1 MHDSEEKNKTKITLR
16 GLDSWR
22 EEDQARRR
30 EASGGRER
38 LQTQVPHADTTGA
51 NVTCFLLPPRA
62 SSSAATLCNYLRLYT
77 GDKQH
82 THFGLITGGTTLLVW
97 SLARLGSVYSGQR
110 LDAPSGCH
118 ANETLTL
125 SSRRWRP
132 LRRGIERKLETRVS
146 AYARAWLKIAR
157 GSTFYERARRGTG
170 KLARSAVTPRGEPV
184 SWLRCAYK
192 VVFMRTRRTL
202 ARRSQVNGSPG
213 PEVGTSGIREPNRR
227 GEIGQTR
234 GSQSLK
240 GAWPRLAAFLRRELD
255 VKVSR
260 SQDSGPAGRAGTG
273 AGGRTAG
280 QVGRGAKSWSSL
292 ARPSNATWGS
302 QNQLLSP
309 AFDIAA
315 LTLYDSETFEPSM
328 VGRVSTPTRGPQPNA
343 AADEAPLWLRNGED
357 GLTGRRVARQTQRR
371 TKDSTLQT
379 SVSPAQARAS
389 SGSRE
394 PQGRRL
400 PSGWKT
406 PRRRRWIAGCDWA
419 VRYSR
424 EVDSRR
430 GWGRDITRRGCD
442 LSGSPGPG
450 TGTAESGSRRAFL
463 QRELD
468 VKVSQSQD
476 SGPAGRDGLGAA
488 RIKSCPPPL
497 TLSAVGAGKSGRHG
511 GLAAIWERRAAYN
524 QASPDPAS
532 SEVAAFTSYETGF
545 LRSSVQPAG
554 ASLHQQPDMA
564 TDSPASPR
572 TRGTL
577 VARERG
583 ERASQKA
590 GVRSMAETS
599 EGQRPIDVCLASPRS
614 GELWLSQAGRSRAAF
629 SAGNSEAEAV
639 DRGLSSAHASRTRT
653 VTGAQAAD
661 PAPVHH
667 ELGYA
672 RSELGLHGRGGG
684 AVETGCSN
692 FRAGDEA
699 FRQRAQFVEG
709 SARSSCPR
717 TDEGRWVWSEHLD
730 RWMRPWR
737 RGSAFGEWT
746 GAWTVW

>member
-38 LQTQVPHADTTGA
+38 LQTQVPHADRKGA
-51 NVTCFLLPPRA
+51 N
-62 SSSAATLCNYLRLYT
+62 
-77 GDKQH
+77 H

-146 AYARAWLKIAR
+146 AYARAWLKIAC
-157 GSTFYERARRGTG
+157 GSTFYERARCGTG

-192 VVFMRTRRTL
+192 VVFMRTRAYLQEDPRATQPGERESRAGSRNIRNPGAEPKRASKALGRVLQPSCDASWTSKSVEVKTL
-202 ARRSQVNGSPG
+202 GQRAE
-213 PEVGTSGIREPNRR
+213 PEREP
-227 GEIGQTR
+227 
-234 GSQSLK
+234 
-240 GAWPRLAAFLRRELD
+240 
-255 VKVSR
+255 V
-260 SQDSGPAGRAGTG
+260 
-273 AGGRTAG
+273 AG
-280 QVGRGAKSWSSL
+280 QQGRWAEERKVGARSL
-292 ARPSNATWGS
+292 APRTR
-302 QNQLLSP
+302 LE
-309 AFDIAA
+309 AA
-315 LTLYDSETFEPSM
+315 GIE
-328 VGRVSTPTRGPQPNA
+328 
-343 AADEAPLWLRNGED
+343 
-357 GLTGRRVARQTQRR
+357 
-371 TKDSTLQT
+371 
-379 SVSPAQARAS
+379 
-389 SGSRE
+389 
-394 PQGRRL
+394 
-400 PSGWKT
+400 
-406 PRRRRWIAGCDWA
+406 
-419 VRYSR
+419 
-424 EVDSRR
+424 
-430 GWGRDITRRGCD
+430 
-442 LSGSPGPG
+442 
-450 TGTAESGSRRAFL
+450 
-463 QRELD
+463 
-468 VKVSQSQD
+468 
-476 SGPAGRDGLGAA
+476 
-488 RIKSCPPPL
+488 SCPSPL
-497 TLSAVGAGKSGRHG
+497 TLSAVGAGKSGRVAGDRAVHHG
-511 GLAAIWERRAAYN
+511 GLAAVWERRAAYN

-672 RSELGLHGRGGG
+672 RAGLSSGYTVGETCAPRGRLRDGEADVTRRSCRDRMLEFPGGRRGVQAARAVRRRKREVVLPEDRQRKSKLVGMNIVGGMTRKGGSMDKGGG
-684 AVETGCSN
+684 KLRDAEPGRTK
-692 FRAGDEA
+692 R
-699 FRQRAQFVEG
+699 RQRTRAQ
-709 SARSSCPR
+709 ARLPGTSHCMFHPILCP
-717 TDEGRWVWSEHLD
+717 S
-730 RWMRPWR
+730 
-737 RGSAFGEWT
+737 WT
-746 GAWTVW
+746 GVCINSQATQISPLDPELPPKNIV